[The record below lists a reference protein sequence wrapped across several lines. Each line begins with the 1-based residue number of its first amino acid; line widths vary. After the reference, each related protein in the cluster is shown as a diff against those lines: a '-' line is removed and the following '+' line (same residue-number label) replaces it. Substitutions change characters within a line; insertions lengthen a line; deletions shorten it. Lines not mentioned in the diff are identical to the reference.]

1 MCFKNLPIEFDA
13 NGKAS
18 LRDGVGDP
26 YGYKPTPSKG
36 YVRKQDGP
44 GAQLAAPPKLRDWSI
59 DPVTRVAGALAVHTT
74 LDLENRKAVDAYS
87 RAMLFR
93 GYEIILQ
100 GRDPATPSTSAR
112 GPVGCAVACT
122 PRSPRSTSRWPS
134 ARARP
139 LGRGLS
145 QPG

>member
-13 NGKAS
+13 NGKAT
-18 LRDGVGDP
+18 LREGVADP
-26 YGYKPTPSKG
+26 YSIAAAKPTKG
-36 YVRKQDGP
+36 YVRRQEGP

-74 LDLENRKAVDAYS
+74 LDLENRVAVEAYS

-100 GRDPATPSTSAR
+100 G
-112 GPVGCAVACT
+112 
-122 PRSPRSTSRWPS
+122 
-134 ARARP
+134 
-139 LGRGLS
+139 
-145 QPG
+145 